1 MADHRIDVDAVEDP
15 MQLLGRKRDD
25 RLLATRPSELVLGQP
40 LQDQH
45 KAGPI
50 EEQELHPV
58 APTRFIMHPSVRAL
72 AIGQLYHIDN
82 LHKSWTVGQ
91 PHPVPLSEQPLRS
104 VLQ

>member
-15 MQLLGRKRDD
+15 VQLLGRKRDD

-45 KAGPI
+45 KTRSV

-58 APTRFIMHPSVRAL
+58 APTTDILHTVFDMRRS
-72 AIGQLYHIDN
+72 HIRGIRC
-82 LHKSWTVGQ
+82 SATRC
-91 PHPVPLSEQPLRS
+91 RS
-104 VLQ
+104 RGIAAARP